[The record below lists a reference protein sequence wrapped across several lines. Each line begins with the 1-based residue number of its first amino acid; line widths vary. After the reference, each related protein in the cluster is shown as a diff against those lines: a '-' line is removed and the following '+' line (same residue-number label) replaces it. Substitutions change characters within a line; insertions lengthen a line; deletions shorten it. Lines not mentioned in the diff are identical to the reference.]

1 MIVDTSTPHLR
12 AASAW
17 LISDDVTC
25 KEMRLWPR
33 CRPAP
38 GVLGQSATGS
48 SRRPGAFGQ
57 LTEAVKAQAIEHI
70 TLVNAVCHWCGQ
82 PLKEPDLGCTR
93 VQAR

>member
-1 MIVDTSTPHLR
+1 MAALST
-12 AASAW
+12 
-17 LISDDVTC
+17 
-25 KEMRLWPR
+25 
-33 CRPAP
+33 RP
-38 GVLGQSATGS
+38 G
-48 SRRPGAFGQ
+48 RPGAERNWELEEARRGFGQ